1 MNVPSLKDYEQLGSG
16 IFMASIPFYILFR
29 RGKLWNRGFM
39 NHLLFIALSY
49 YASHGWASVLLNSRL
64 EAARQNNVQE
74 EAHQLRMQAKTYG
87 RALNP
92 DLLRYLQIEGMSYL
106 SDDFLQ
112 NDPETK
118 AFVSQHPIALQR
130 RAFLINEQI
139 KDTIVLDSPEE
150 SAGEAADDCED
161 EDE

>member
-1 MNVPSLKDYEQLGSG
+1 
-16 IFMASIPFYILFR
+16 
-29 RGKLWNRGFM
+29 
-39 NHLLFIALSY
+39 
-49 YASHGWASVLLNSRL
+49 
-64 EAARQNNVQE
+64 
-74 EAHQLRMQAKTYG
+74 MQAKTYG